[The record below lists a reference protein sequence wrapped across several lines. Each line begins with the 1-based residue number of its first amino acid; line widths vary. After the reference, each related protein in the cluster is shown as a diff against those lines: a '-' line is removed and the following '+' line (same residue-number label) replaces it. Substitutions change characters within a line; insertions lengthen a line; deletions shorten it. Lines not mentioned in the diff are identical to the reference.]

1 MFYVNHIDHLEEH
14 SSWRKYNQGLKELE
28 LFEAPKSVIREFK
41 YRAAQE
47 CFLAFAD
54 LQALWRQYY
63 AAVKSGR
70 KEQAEDIL
78 KKIHSA
84 GRPAPRAGGCS
95 RCRKKF

>member
-1 MFYVNHIDHLEEH
+1 MLYTELW
-14 SSWRKYNQGLKELE
+14 SSMTMTSK
-28 LFEAPKSVIREFK
+28 
-41 YRAAQE
+41 
-47 CFLAFAD
+47 
-54 LQALWRQYY
+54 QALWRQYY